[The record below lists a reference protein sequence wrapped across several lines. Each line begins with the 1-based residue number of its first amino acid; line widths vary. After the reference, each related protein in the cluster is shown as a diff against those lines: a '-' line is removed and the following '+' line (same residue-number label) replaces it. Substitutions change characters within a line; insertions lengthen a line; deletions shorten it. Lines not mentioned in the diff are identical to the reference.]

1 MSGKDMVREL
11 DAKGFKNAA
20 TIIVYKTAFMP
31 ISLLISIYSHYNNT
45 IEVLKATKLIDY
57 TNLNLRHILYIYLKK
72 KFNIYMTAFLTC
84 AILQTYRLSVSI
96 ETKNPHSGY
105 CGGSTF
111 LDDNSLYL

>member
-45 IEVLKATKLIDY
+45 IEVLKADT
-57 TNLNLRHILYIYLKK
+57 
-72 KFNIYMTAFLTC
+72 
-84 AILQTYRLSVSI
+84 
-96 ETKNPHSGY
+96 PHSY
-105 CGGSTF
+105 LWKILL